1 MVQSSWRPSKP
12 LLIGLPLVLFVG
24 GMVGLFLAQ
33 GPGGGHTAANR
44 AQLKSACGGLLPYDE
59 LRSLVPD
66 EAEGEVSQYG
76 TVLEHGEESRSLVN
90 CAVTWPGHGSVRV
103 RAAALVS
110 PMPMSVKV
118 EDIMA
123 GADEESYEVPGVT
136 GRAGEDGQTWIVAE
150 CADGLDRQ
158 VREVSQMYVTA
169 DVDLPVPG
177 KGKQGRD
184 LMGFRTAVHVAN
196 GITGRQK
203 CGGPPLAE
211 PTRIIDTYEADVTA
225 DPDGSNIRTVR
236 VDEPG
241 LGAKKCRGLGRR
253 TGFPGNWTAV
263 GDLQNSRLLNVCTAT
278 SLDRKDWTETDPMPQ
293 EDAVTDVS
301 AASWAGELGR
311 SAVEQYH
318 YTGDSYGFQ
327 EGRRTKGISEGEPTE
342 LALWARS
349 TCAAGSTYHR
359 VTVTMKTGSLDERT
373 LSEAQRTTYSH
384 NARKLMDAY
393 LTDRDGWPRQQR
405 CHDSEMLGEVEGWQ

>member
-1 MVQSSWRPSKP
+1 
-12 LLIGLPLVLFVG
+12 
-24 GMVGLFLAQ
+24 
-33 GPGGGHTAANR
+33 
-44 AQLKSACGGLLPYDE
+44 LKSACGGLLPYDE

-66 EAEGEVSQYG
+66 EVEGEVSQYG
-76 TVLEHGEESRSLVN
+76 TVLEPGEESRSLVN

-110 PMPMSVKV
+110 PMPMTVKV

-123 GADEESYEVPGVT
+123 GAEEESYEVPGVT
-136 GRAGEDGQTWIVAE
+136 GRAGEDGPAWIVAE

-184 LMGFRTAVHVAN
+184 LMDFRTAVHVAN

-203 CGGPPLAE
+203 CGGSPLAE
-211 PTRIIDTYEADVTA
+211 PTRIINTYEADVTA
-225 DPDGSNIRTVR
+225 DPDGSNFRTVR

-263 GDLQNSRLLNVCTAT
+263 GDLQNSRLLNICTAT
-278 SLDRKDWTETDPMPQ
+278 SLDRKDWTETDPMPY
-293 EDAVTDVS
+293 DAVTDVS
-301 AASWAGELGR
+301 AASWAGELGQ
-311 SAVEQYH
+311 SAVEQYD

-327 EGRRTKGISEGEPTE
+327 EGRRTKVIREGEPTE

-384 NARKLMDAY
+384 NARELMDAY
-393 LTDRDGWPRQQR
+393 LTDPDGWPRQQR